1 MHNGGRLG
9 VAAGDRVVTGDVPEA
24 QAHAVAA
31 RAGDRREDVGV
42 DARAVDGERRGRVA
56 ERPDPSAQP
65 VGDDLLELGERAA
78 RGLLDPGDRDGGG
91 RTCPTAMATAS
102 ASSSRSGGSSPPAPR
117 R

>member
-1 MHNGGRLG
+1 VHNGGRLG

-65 VGDDLLELGERAA
+65 VGDDLLELGERAD

-91 RTCPTAMATAS
+91 RT
-102 ASSSRSGGSSPPAPR
+102 
-117 R
+117 